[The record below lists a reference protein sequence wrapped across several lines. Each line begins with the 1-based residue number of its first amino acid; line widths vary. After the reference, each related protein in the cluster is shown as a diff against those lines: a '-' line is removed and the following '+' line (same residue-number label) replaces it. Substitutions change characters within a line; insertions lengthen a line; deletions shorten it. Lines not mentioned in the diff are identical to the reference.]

1 MYDHSQRYR
10 MLSLK
15 TKPFPRS
22 QSAEEHRQI
31 LDAAIRRDI
40 PTAER
45 ILASHILK
53 GAEMTGLEPGEALDR
68 GRRSKKVH
76 K

>member
-22 QSAEEHRQI
+22 RSAEEHRQI
-31 LDAAIRRDI
+31 LDAALARDGERA
-40 PTAER
+40 AE
-45 ILASHILK
+45 ILAQHILK
-53 GAEMTGLEPGEALDR
+53 GAELPEVRPRRPADTIGL
-68 GRRSKKVH
+68 KK
-76 K
+76 